1 MKRNTQIRTVRPES
15 SRKGVQGLPCF
26 VGISAQTAGS
36 EGISLSLVEIPPGAV
51 SEPHVHDGYET
62 AIYLLEGEVETRYGE
77 YLEQVVVNRA
87 GDFVYVPPG
96 LPHQARNLSE
106 TRPAR
111 ALVARNDAREMEK
124 VLPYGAPGED
134 SAEKA

>member
-1 MKRNTQIRTVRPES
+1 MRPGEGL
-15 SRKGVQGLPCF
+15 RAPQGLPYF
-26 VGISAQTAGS
+26 VGISARTAGS

-51 SEPHVHDGYET
+51 SEPHIHDGHET

-77 YLEQVVVNRA
+77 RLEQVMVNRA

-96 LPHQARNLSE
+96 LPHQARNLSD

-111 ALVARNDAREMEK
+111 ALVARNDASEMEK
-124 VLPYGAPGED
+124 VVPYTPP
-134 SAEKA
+134 AEGSGKA

>member
-1 MKRNTQIRTVRPES
+1 MAGTAEIRTVRPDDARQS
-15 SRKGVQGLPCF
+15 VQGLPYF
-26 VGISAQTAGS
+26 IGISARTAGS
-36 EGISLSLVEIPPGAV
+36 EGIALSLVEIPPGAV
-51 SEPHVHDGYET
+51 SEPHIHDGYET

-77 YLEQVVVNRA
+77 HLEQVVVNRA

-96 LPHQARNLSE
+96 LPHQARNLSD

-124 VLPYGAPGED
+124 VLPYSPGED
-134 SAEKA
+134 SSEKA